1 MQQIGM
7 YYMITNSGK
16 HSEER
21 KQVCAREKKGQFNRC
36 AEGII
41 FLSRHRP

>member
-1 MQQIGM
+1 MQQRGM

-21 KQVCAREKKGQFNRC
+21 KQVCAREKKDNLIDVQR
-36 AEGII
+36 A
-41 FLSRHRP
+41 